1 MPLST
6 RRILGILAENLNR
19 RGSIF
24 PLPSRKLT
32 AWAEGLGLPKGGG
45 TVLYTGHMYQLMP
58 AVSALGRV
66 AARFE
71 DSWVGHFLGLAQFV
85 NKRLNLSSFSNLV
98 RVRDE
103 TLYGNVLRNIA
114 CLLRTA
120 GMEFGYLGDQELY
133 TGALI
138 HDFGLARS
146 FRTHARK
153 VHEMF
158 RLHGVKRVI
167 TVDPHTTNMLRTVYP
182 KIMPDHHLEV
192 KSYLEL
198 LADSRLKPVNGLGLD
213 LAVHD
218 PCVYARYENLT
229 EEPRA
234 LLVKADAELLESEYS
249 RRSTHCCGGPIEALF
264 PSKARAIA
272 QKRLKQ
278 LTALG
283 GNVVTMCPICLVNL
297 REASRNGANIVDI
310 SEYLSKAYC
319 GRY

>member
-98 RVRDE
+98 
-103 TLYGNVLRNIA
+103 
-114 CLLRTA
+114 A
-120 GMEFGYLGDQELY
+120 GIEFGYLGDQELY